1 MSVDFQISSQN
12 TSILESDLDENGE
25 GDKDWMVTFT
35 DMCLLLLVFFI
46 LLFTMST
53 LDDTRFQESFFS
65 VRMALGDTMG
75 GTLGADRI
83 PAEDIGVFIDQAML
97 HRQVVENQRRIF
109 SDFRYYQNTKGL
121 EGVVG
126 AVFDEGTITLR
137 VPGDVLFGLGQVT
150 LTPEGRRV
158 IAELKDF
165 FIRYHDQTINIR
177 GFTDD
182 IPPRSG
188 GRFEDNWEISAL
200 RAVNVLR
207 YLMELGI
214 EPVRLTSTGL
224 AEMYPLFPNTT
235 DENRS
240 RNRRVEFVLEKR
252 IGN

>member
-1 MSVDFQISSQN
+1 MSADFQNPSAVN
-12 TSILESDLDENGE
+12 FDADLDDNAGD
-25 GDKDWMVTFT
+25 DKDWMVTFT

-53 LDDTRFQESFFS
+53 LDDNRFQESFFS
-65 VRMALGDTMG
+65 VRMALGDAMG

-83 PAEDIGVFIDQAML
+83 QAEEIGVFIDQALM

-126 AVFDEGTITLR
+126 AVFDEGVITLR
-137 VPGDVLFGLGQVT
+137 VPGDVLFASGQVS

-177 GFTDD
+177 GFTDN

-188 GRFEDNWEISAL
+188 ARFEDNWEISAL

-224 AEMYPLFPNTT
+224 ADMYPLFPNTS

>member
-1 MSVDFQISSQN
+1 MSADFE
-12 TSILESDLDENGE
+12 TTTKGTAGLDADFDDNGE
-25 GDKDWMVTFT
+25 EGGGWMATFA

-53 LDDTRFQESFFS
+53 LDDVRFRESFYS
-65 VRMALGDTMG
+65 VRHALGDAMG
-75 GTLGADRI
+75 GTMGADRV
-83 PAEDIGVFIDQAML
+83 PAEDIGVFIDQAMM

-109 SDFRYYQNTKGL
+109 SDFRTFQNTKGL
-121 EGVVG
+121 EGIIG
-126 AVFDEGTITLR
+126 AVFDEGTITLQ
-137 VPGDVLFGLGQVT
+137 VPGDVLFGLGQVS
-150 LTPEGRRV
+150 LTAEGQAV

-182 IPPRSG
+182 IPPREG
-188 GRFEDNWEISAL
+188 GRFKDNWEISAL

-207 YLMELGI
+207 YLINLGI
-214 EPVRLTSTGL
+214 EPTRLTSTGL
-224 AEMYPLFPNTT
+224 ADMYPLYPNTS

-240 RNRRVEFVLEKR
+240 RNRRVEFILEKR

>member
-12 TSILESDLDENGE
+12 TSILESDLDENGD

-46 LLFTMST
+46 LLFSMST
-53 LDDTRFQESFFS
+53 LDDNRFQESFFS

-182 IPPRSG
+182 ILPRSG
-188 GRFEDNWEISAL
+188 GRFDDNWEISAL